1 MAMSGAIDNEDV
13 GGVPAVSGGASSGCL
28 SFDEIVQLL
37 KGSAPAEMLSSD
49 HPPSLKQFRDF
60 YEILYRAWEC
70 GYKIK
75 DILRAVNSNP
85 LFVRR
90 AYVNFVSYRNRGY
103 IGGSGRK
110 SGERQVVS
118 VKPAAPPVTAQPSG
132 AGVSE
137 VSEVPTESL
146 QEPPAAP
153 EEILGQRII
162 KYIAPIIS
170 KYFGKEADRLT
181 AEYIANIF
189 AVGAMVEQRYAP
201 WCIENG
207 KDRVSC
213 VVEAMEFYKSYR
225 DVVPE
230 LEGTLKDVFGRYS
243 AALSMV
249 AGLLA
254 LDDNLKREIIRAEVA
269 RLLVSQVLS
278 MDVPPEHVDRAF
290 YIVERY
296 VGGGES

>member
-1 MAMSGAIDNEDV
+1 MAMSGALGNEDV
-13 GGVPAVSGGASSGCL
+13 GGVSITSGGAPSGCL
-28 SFDEIVQLL
+28 SFDEVVQLL
-37 KGSAPAEMLSSD
+37 KGSVPAEVLGSD
-49 HPPSLKQFRDF
+49 RPPSLKQFRDF

-70 GYKIK
+70 GYKVK
-75 DILRAVNSNP
+75 DVLRAVNSNP
-85 LFVRR
+85 VFVQR
-90 AYVNFVSYRNRGY
+90 AYVNFISYRNRGY
-103 IGGSGRK
+103 IGVSGRK
-110 SGERQVVS
+110 SGGEQGA
-118 VKPAAPPVTAQPSG
+118 PAQPVAAQPSG

-162 KYIAPIIS
+162 RYIAPIIS
-170 KYFGKEADRLT
+170 RYFGKEADRLT

-213 VVEAMEFYKSYR
+213 VVEAMEFYRSYR

-243 AALSMV
+243 TALSMV

-269 RLLVSQVLS
+269 RLLISQVLS
-278 MDVPPEHVDRAF
+278 MDIPPEYVDRAF
-290 YIVERY
+290 YVVERY
-296 VGGGES
+296 VGGGET